1 MDEFGLILPLTFFF
15 SLFFLIFV
23 CILEG
28 KCLGEE
34 GFNFH
39 D

>member
-1 MDEFGLILPLTFFF
+1 MDEFGLILPLIFFP
-15 SLFFLIFV
+15 LFFLIFV